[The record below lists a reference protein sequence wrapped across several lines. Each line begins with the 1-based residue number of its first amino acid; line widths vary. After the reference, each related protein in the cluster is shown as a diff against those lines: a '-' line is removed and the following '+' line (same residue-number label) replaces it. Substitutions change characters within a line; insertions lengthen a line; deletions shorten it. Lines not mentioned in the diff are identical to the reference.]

1 MLHSTVPE
9 IDHYKIPQ
17 EETMKLKSLL
27 AMAIVAGFA
36 GQVQADIN
44 VGVVVSATGPAASL
58 GIPEKNT
65 FALMPTS
72 IGGEKINYIILDDA
86 TDTTTAVKNTRK
98 LLTEDKVDVIVG
110 SSITPNSLA
119 MIDIV
124 AEAETPMISMA
135 ASAAIVDPVD
145 AKRKWVFKTPQNDIQ
160 MSTAIV
166 ESMTNAG
173 IKTVAFIGFA
183 DAYGEGWYRE
193 FAKIAEA
200 RKLQIVANERFN
212 RADTSVTG
220 QVLKIIAAKP
230 DAVLVAGAGTPAALP
245 QKTLKEKGYKGAY
258 YQTHGVANKDFL
270 RVCGKD
276 CEGTLLPAGPVL
288 VAAQLPADNPIKK
301 VASDYVAKYEAAHGK
316 GNTSTFGAHAWDA
329 GLLLQNAVPV
339 ALKKAK
345 PGTKE
350 FKLALRDAL
359 EGLKNVTV
367 SHGIVN
373 MSATDH
379 LGFDQ
384 RARVMVK
391 VENGDWKLIK

>member
-1 MLHSTVPE
+1 
-9 IDHYKIPQ
+9 
-17 EETMKLKSLL
+17 MKKVSKSLL
-27 AMAIVAGFA
+27 AAAVAA
-36 GQVQADIN
+36 VCATPALADLN

-86 TDTTTAVKNTRK
+86 SDTTTAVKNTRK
-98 LLTEDKVDVIVG
+98 LLTEDKVDVVIG
-110 SSITPNSLA
+110 STITPNSLA
-119 MIDIV
+119 MIDVV

-135 ASAAIVDPVD
+135 ASARIVDTNNPKV
-145 AKRKWVFKTPQNDIQ
+145 KWVFKTPQNDVQ
-160 MSTAIV
+160 MSTAII
-166 ESMTNAG
+166 EHMTSHN
-173 IKTVAFIGFA
+173 IQSVAFIGFA
-183 DAYGEGWYRE
+183 DAYGEGWYQE

-200 RKLQIVANERFN
+200 RKLKIVANERYN

-220 QVLKIIAAKP
+220 QVLKIMAAKP
-230 DAVLVAGAGTPAALP
+230 DAVLIAGSGTPAALP

-276 CEGTLLPAGPVL
+276 CEGTFLPAGPVL
-288 VAAQLPADNPIKK
+288 VAAQLPGSNPIKK
-301 VASDYVAKYEAAHGK
+301 VALDYTAKYEAAHGK

-329 GLLLQNAVPV
+329 GILLQNAVPV

-345 PGTKE
+345 PGSKE
-350 FKLALRDAL
+350 FKAALRDAL
-359 EGLKNVTV
+359 EGLKNATV

-373 MSATDH
+373 MSAQDH

-391 VENGDWKLIK
+391 IENGDWKLIQ

>member
-1 MLHSTVPE
+1 M
-9 IDHYKIPQ
+9 Q
-17 EETMKLKSLL
+17 LKSLL
-27 AMAIVAGFA
+27 AAAIVAGMSTMA
-36 GQVQADIN
+36 GQALADIN

-86 TDTTTAVKNTRK
+86 SDTTTAVKNTRK
-98 LLTEDKVDVIVG
+98 LLTEDKVDVIIG
-110 SSITPNSLA
+110 STITPNSLA

-135 ASAAIVDPVD
+135 ASARIVDPANPKV
-145 AKRKWVFKTPQNDIQ
+145 KWVFKTPQNDIQ
-160 MSTAIV
+160 MSTAII
-166 ESMTNAG
+166 EHMTNAG

-183 DAYGEGWYRE
+183 DAYGEGWYQE
-193 FAKIAEA
+193 FSKIAEV

-230 DAVLVAGAGTPAALP
+230 DAVLIAGSGTPAALP
-245 QKTLKEKGYKGAY
+245 QKALKEKGFKGAY

-276 CEGTLLPAGPVL
+276 CEGTFLPAGPVL
-288 VAAQLPADNPIKK
+288 VAAQLPDSNPIKK
-301 VASDYVAKYEAAHGK
+301 VALDYVTKYEAAHGK
-316 GNTSTFGAHAWDA
+316 GTVSTFGAHAWDA
-329 GLLLQNAVPV
+329 GLLLSNAVPV

-345 PGTKE
+345 PGSKE
-350 FKLALRDAL
+350 FRAALRDAL
-359 EGLKNVTV
+359 EGTKNLTV
-367 SHGIVN
+367 SHAIVN
-373 MSATDH
+373 MSAQDH

-384 RARVMVK
+384 RARVMVT